1 MKDLFIIDTVK
12 KIGEVVEL
20 YGWVD
25 SKRDH
30 KKIVFIDLRDR
41 SGIVQVVGGEDFK
54 QLSNEDVV
62 MIKGLIKSRP
72 DKLNNTK
79 MATGT
84 VEIEAKELKI
94 ISKAKTLP
102 IPINDDGYS
111 VNEESRLKY
120 RYLDIRRARML
131 RNLTL
136 KSKATLFIRNYL
148 SQQNFLEIDTPI
160 LTKTTP
166 EGARDFLVP
175 SRLQPGN
182 FYALP
187 QSPQQYKQM
196 LMVAGIERYFQFAR
210 CFRDED
216 PRADRAYGEFTQL
229 DLEMS
234 FIEQN
239 DILLLI
245 EDLFTKLVKELFPE
259 KYISQT
265 PWPRI
270 AHKEAKQNYG
280 TDKPDLRK
288 NKKDPNELAFSWT
301 VDFPLFTEQSQDDF
315 FHGSGKAK
323 FAPSHH
329 MFTAPHPDDIPL
341 LDSDPLKVRGLQ
353 HDLVLNGFEVGGG
366 SIRIHQPE
374 VQQKVFDLIGF
385 TVEQKQQFSHMLEA
399 FSYGVPPH
407 GGIAP
412 GLDRLLMAILGEPS
426 VREVIAFPASS
437 GGKISIMDAPSPA
450 ADEQLKELG
459 IKVDVII
466 KKKANI
472 NNSPVKAFDKII
484 DLLKSKNVKYEVYE
498 HKAVFTSEEAAKIR
512 NTGLKLGAKAMVLY
526 ADKKPIMLV
535 LPADQKIDLKKFK
548 QEIKIKKLSLST
560 PEEVKKITGIE
571 IGAIP
576 PFGSIFNIPLYV
588 DEKLKENI
596 EIVFNA
602 GEHTK
607 SIKMSCADYLK
618 VAQPIIANF
627 SKQ

>member
-1 MKDLFIIDTVK
+1 MKDLFVVDTVK
-12 KIGEVVEL
+12 KIGEEVEL

-41 SGIVQVVGGEDFK
+41 SGIVQVVGGQDFK
-54 QLSNEDVV
+54 QLSHEDVV
-62 MIKGLIKSRP
+62 MIRGLIKQRP
-72 DKLNNTK
+72 EKLINTK

-84 VEIEAKELKI
+84 VEIESKGLKI

-148 SQQNFLEIDTPI
+148 SRQNFLEIDTPI

-196 LMVAGIERYFQFAR
+196 LMMAGIERYFQFAR

-239 DILLLI
+239 DIISLT
-245 EDLFTKLVKELFPE
+245 EDLFTKLVNELFPE
-259 KYISQT
+259 KHISQA
-265 PWPRI
+265 PWPRL
-270 AHKEAKQNYG
+270 AHKDAKQKYG

-301 VDFPLFTEQSQDDF
+301 VDFPLFTEQSQEDF

-329 MFTAPHPDDIPL
+329 MFTAPHSDDIPL
-341 LDSDPLKVRGLQ
+341 LDSNPLKVRGLQ

-385 TVEQKQQFSHMLEA
+385 TTEQKQQFSHILEA

-437 GGKISIMDAPSPA
+437 GGKISIMNAPSPA
-450 ADEQLKELG
+450 SEEQLKELG
-459 IKVDVII
+459 IK
-466 KKKANI
+466 
-472 NNSPVKAFDKII
+472 
-484 DLLKSKNVKYEVYE
+484 
-498 HKAVFTSEEAAKIR
+498 IR
-512 NTGLKLGAKAMVLY
+512 
-526 ADKKPIMLV
+526 
-535 LPADQKIDLKKFK
+535 
-548 QEIKIKKLSLST
+548 
-560 PEEVKKITGIE
+560 
-571 IGAIP
+571 
-576 PFGSIFNIPLYV
+576 
-588 DEKLKENI
+588 
-596 EIVFNA
+596 
-602 GEHTK
+602 
-607 SIKMSCADYLK
+607 
-618 VAQPIIANF
+618 
-627 SKQ
+627 